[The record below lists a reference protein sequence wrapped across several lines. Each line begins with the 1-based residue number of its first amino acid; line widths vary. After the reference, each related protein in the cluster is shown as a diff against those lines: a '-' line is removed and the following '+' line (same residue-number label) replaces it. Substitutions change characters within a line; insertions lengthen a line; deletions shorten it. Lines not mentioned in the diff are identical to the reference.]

1 MFLNTATGSGEIFPS
16 KVDSAHLVV
25 ARALS
30 YSSLAKVIAAV
41 LENGARPSTTRG
53 TKSQPSGQG
62 SISLSHPEAI
72 TK

>member
-25 ARALS
+25 TRALS

-41 LENGARPSTTRG
+41 LENGARPPTTGGINLNQVARAAFLCRI
-53 TKSQPSGQG
+53 QRQ
-62 SISLSHPEAI
+62 
-72 TK
+72 

>member
-25 ARALS
+25 TRALS
-30 YSSLAKVIAAV
+30 YSSLAKVIVAV
-41 LENGARPSTTRG
+41 LENGASPSTTG
-53 TKSQPSGQG
+53 TKSQPSRQG
-62 SISLSHPEAI
+62 SNSLSHPEAI